1 MKYIRKHLHEGEHV
15 VQEGHFHWLWYAR
28 AWAALLIFGWLI
40 IGIVYFIYEMIRLQ
54 TTEFGVT
61 NRSVVMKKG
70 FLSAHV
76 TQLSL
81 EAVEGAK
88 LDQGIIGRIFGF
100 GGLDIEGRG
109 EGEISF
115 PTMANPSE
123 FLSALNEAQMAAE
136 KEPVQRL
143 ADEIE
148 NHDNA
153 A

>member
-1 MKYIRKHLHEGEHV
+1 MTYIENHLHKGETLV
-15 VQEGHFHWLWYAR
+15 REGHFQWLSNAR
-28 AWAALLIFGWLI
+28 ARAARQIFGGLN

-54 TTEFGVT
+54 TTEFAVT
-61 NRSVVMKKG
+61 NRSVILKKG

-100 GGLDIEGRG
+100 GRLDIEGRG
-109 EGEISF
+109 TGEVDL
-115 PTMANPSE
+115 PTMARPSA
-123 FLSALNEAQMAAE
+123 FLNALNEAQLDAE
-136 KEPVQRL
+136 KAPAEHL
-143 ADEIE
+143 AQEIE
-148 NHDNA
+148 HHDHA